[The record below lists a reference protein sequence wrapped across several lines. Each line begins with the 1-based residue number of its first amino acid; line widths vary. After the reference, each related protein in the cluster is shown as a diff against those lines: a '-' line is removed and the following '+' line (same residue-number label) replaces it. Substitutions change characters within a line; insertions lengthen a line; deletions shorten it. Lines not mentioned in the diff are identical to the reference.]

1 MLLINIFHNF
11 CIFFGI
17 CFAGN
22 LISKRFFVREIFNSH
37 QKLCFEFIIGFILI
51 SFFLYFISLYNL
63 FIIEFTI
70 FTNLILIIFSI
81 IYIYKKKINIKVSL
95 NLNNFLLYFIIFI
108 FFLSTLLPITDAD
121 TIAYHLEIPQK
132 IIENKKL
139 IFYHIDYHEIFYGPG
154 EAIYLLG
161 IIFQNYNLPQFI
173 NFIALM
179 ILLLNIQNLFE
190 HKNYRSKSFLIFK
203 LMSSPVVFQLLLT
216 GKPQLIFIS
225 INTFLFSMLYDF
237 SKKKKYITI
246 KIYLYFF
253 FYFNF
258 YFINNRIIKNNIY
271 LYIINNNFVFF
282 IYI

>member
-17 CFAGN
+17 CFFAGN

-108 FFLSTLLPITDAD
+108 FF
-121 TIAYHLEIPQK
+121 
-132 IIENKKL
+132 
-139 IFYHIDYHEIFYGPG
+139 
-154 EAIYLLG
+154 
-161 IIFQNYNLPQFI
+161 
-173 NFIALM
+173 
-179 ILLLNIQNLFE
+179 
-190 HKNYRSKSFLIFK
+190 
-203 LMSSPVVFQLLLT
+203 FQLCY
-216 GKPQLIFIS
+216 Q
-225 INTFLFSMLYDF
+225 
-237 SKKKKYITI
+237 
-246 KIYLYFF
+246 
-253 FYFNF
+253 
-258 YFINNRIIKNNIY
+258 
-271 LYIINNNFVFF
+271 
-282 IYI
+282 